1 MPLFATLRR
10 LFLALSLAAG
20 LAVPA
25 AAQTIRSYITC
36 PDRSELFA
44 QQKHAAEFSTQRQ
57 ENRNYIIIDPRQ
69 SYQRIDGF
77 GYALTGGSAEHLMAE
92 KGALCEL
99 DQLFAQ
105 TRGAITRL
113 SDRAHA
119 ITDEAARSL
128 AAVHQLDAS
137 TSAIN
142 QFVTAIQGISDQT
155 NLLALNAAIEA
166 ARAGEAGRGF
176 AVVADEVRQLAS
188 KAHEA
193 SSQIEVLVRQI
204 VAQAQEIKSI
214 IDDNQAS
221 AAEVATSSSQIDVVV
236 TQVLAQSGRMQQVIH
251 SAASTSFLNTTKLDH
266 AVWKNTIYRLI
277 DQQHFHEPVSDHAQ
291 CRLGKWYFE
300 GQGAELFAHKPGF
313 RELDGPH
320 KRVHES
326 GKAALHARE
335 QGDIKSMV
343 EQLKTMENASMQVV
357 HCIDRLLESA

>member
-1 MPLFATLRR
+1 MWFNRKLEKENQQLREAM
-10 LFLALSLAAG
+10 LLKE
-20 LAVPA
+20 
-25 AAQTIRSYITC
+25 QQHQ
-36 PDRSELFA
+36 SEL
-44 QQKHAAEFSTQRQ
+44 AELRATIGEYEHMQRTSRERGDLFNQ
-57 ENRNYIIIDPRQ
+57 VISCQNQGGEMLQ
-69 SYQRIDGF
+69 SVRE
-77 GYALTGGSAEHLMAE
+77 ALAGSAEHLMAE

-236 TQVLAQSGRMQQVIH
+236 TQVLAQSDRMQQVIH
-251 SAASTSFLNTTKLDH
+251 SVASTSFLNTTKLDH

>member
-1 MPLFATLRR
+1 MLLKE
-10 LFLALSLAAG
+10 
-20 LAVPA
+20 
-25 AAQTIRSYITC
+25 QQHQ
-36 PDRSELFA
+36 SEL
-44 QQKHAAEFSTQRQ
+44 AELRATIGEYEHMQRTSRERGDLFNQ
-57 ENRNYIIIDPRQ
+57 VISCQNQGGEMLQ
-69 SYQRIDGF
+69 SVRE
-77 GYALTGGSAEHLMAE
+77 ALAGSAEHLMAE
-92 KGALCEL
+92 RGALRAGSALCP
-99 DQLFAQ
+99 DP
-105 TRGAITRL
+105 GAITRL

-166 ARAGEAGRGF
+166 ARTGEAGRGF

-193 SSQIEVLVRQI
+193 NSQIEVLVRQI

-300 GQGAELFAHKPGF
+300 GRVPSSSPTSRAFVNWT
-313 RELDGPH
+313 GPTNG
-320 KRVHES
+320 S
-326 GKAALHARE
+326 TSSKAALHARE
-335 QGDIKSMV
+335 QGRYQKAWSSSSRPW
-343 EQLKTMENASMQVV
+343 KTPACRWCTVSTACWKAPERASG
-357 HCIDRLLESA
+357 LPLNL